1 MKLFGLDSIFY
12 KSITKIT
19 DILVLNFCWLIAS
32 IPIVTIG
39 ASTTA
44 AYYVAMKMVKDEEGY
59 IVRTFWKE
67 FKSSFKKSTIIW
79 FVMLFLGAMLYCN
92 YALLGGL
99 KEAPMSL
106 FFVTILG
113 TFFYCITFLAVFPL
127 TARYEN
133 KVKQTIKNSLFITVR
148 HFVHTLA
155 MLAVIAVFV
164 LIFWFNY
171 FTMFFGVILG
181 PGLILFIASSFY
193 LKIFEKV
200 EENKAVQEK
209 ATDEFEEEKKIATEE

>member
-1 MKLFGLDSIFY
+1 MKLFGVDSIFY

-19 DILVLNFCWLIAS
+19 DILLLNFLWLIAS

-59 IVRTFWKE
+59 IARTFWKE
-67 FKSSFKKSTIIW
+67 FKSSFKKSTSIW
-79 FVMLFLGAMLYCN
+79 FVMAFLGAMLYCN
-92 YALLGGL
+92 YALLGDL

-106 FFVTILG
+106 FFVTIFG
-113 TFFYCITFLAVFPL
+113 TFFYCVTFLAVFPL

-133 KVKQTIKNSLFITVR
+133 NVKQTIKNSLFITIR
-148 HFVHTLA
+148 HFVHTVA
-155 MLAVIAVFV
+155 MLAVVAVFV

-181 PGLILFIASSFY
+181 PGFIIFVASSFY

-209 ATDEFEEEKKIATEE
+209 ATEEFDEEKKIATEE